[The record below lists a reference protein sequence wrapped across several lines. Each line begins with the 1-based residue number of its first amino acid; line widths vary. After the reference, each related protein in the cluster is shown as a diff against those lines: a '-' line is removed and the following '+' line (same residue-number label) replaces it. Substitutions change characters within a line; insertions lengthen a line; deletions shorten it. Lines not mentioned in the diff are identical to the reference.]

1 MKAFMMGMAA
11 LVVITIIAA
20 VGLGAIDMSAEQ
32 VYSSTSGNVRL

>member
-11 LVVITIIAA
+11 LAAITAVAA
-20 VGLGAIDMSAEQ
+20 IGLGAIDMSAEQ